1 MAFPK
6 MQSPD
11 GRVQRVVTSEDE
23 LDSLKEQ
30 GYTQVRKSADPT
42 AREAANSGA
51 EGQRRARASST
62 TEGQERNTG
71 STVQAAPANTQS
83 A

>member
-1 MAFPK
+1 MAKFPVV
-6 MQSPD
+6 QSAD
-11 GRVQRVVTSEDE
+11 GRVQRVVTSQEE
-23 LDSLKEQ
+23 LDKLKAE
-30 GYTQVRKSADPT
+30 GYKPVRKPEAAAAD
-42 AREAANSGA
+42 REAINSGA

-71 STVQAAPANTQS
+71 STTPS